1 MKLFMRFLTE
11 SLVPLQSRGGLMFRR
26 RMMGTPIFN
35 VKTCGGMPG
44 MSAGLLFQTAEE
56 REMA

>member
-1 MKLFMRFLTE
+1 
-11 SLVPLQSRGGLMFRR
+11 LQSRGGLMFRR

-35 VKTCGGMPG
+35 FKTCGGMPG
-44 MSAGLLFQTAEE
+44 MSAGLLFQTADE

>member
-1 MKLFMRFLTE
+1 MRFLTE

-35 VKTCGGMPG
+35 VKTCGGLPD